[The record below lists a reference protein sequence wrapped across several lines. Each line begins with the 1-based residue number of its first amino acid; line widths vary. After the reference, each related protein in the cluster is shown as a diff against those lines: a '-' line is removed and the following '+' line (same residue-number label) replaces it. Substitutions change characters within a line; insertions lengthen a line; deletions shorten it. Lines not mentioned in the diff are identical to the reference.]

1 MCIGRYSKLARSGFF
16 EIEMH
21 ITRYHSST
29 LPFYVQIH
37 LTFNHLQYHHH
48 LTPISAPA
56 VAEEA
61 QMQPLVP

>member
-1 MCIGRYSKLARSGFF
+1 MYIGRYSKLAQSGIF
-16 EIEMH
+16 EIEIH

-29 LPFYVQIH
+29 LPLYVQIH
-37 LTFNHLQYHHH
+37 LTFNHLQYRHHS
-48 LTPISAPA
+48 TPISAPA